1 MTTPFLSDLQI
12 EEMAYRLLG
21 RYESLR
27 GLIASP
33 PVPIERIVEDVL
45 DLNIVWDTVPERQ
58 NQSILATLDPCSKT
72 VLFNESRRSLID
84 GTPGLYYTVLA
95 HEAGHWVAHVDQAL
109 LAQQP
114 LPEFDYHFNCL
125 FHYSRTSQEPR
136 EAEAHKFMGFLLMP
150 SQLLSEVTTDVDLL
164 SWPALYGLRD
174 LFQVTITALRIRL
187 EQLNRLYVAE
197 DGQIHPSRQEYDGQM
212 RLVP

>member
-1 MTTPFLSDLQI
+1 MTTQFLSDLQI
-12 EEMAYRLLG
+12 EGMACRLLG
-21 RYESLR
+21 RYGSIR
-27 GLIASP
+27 GRVSTP

-58 NQSILATLDPCSKT
+58 NQTIVATLDPYSRT
-72 VLFNESRRSLID
+72 ILFNESRRTLID
-84 GTPGLYYTVLA
+84 ETPGLYNTALA
-95 HEAGHWVAHVDQAL
+95 HEAGHWMAHVDQGL
-109 LAQQP
+109 LTQQP

-125 FHYSRTSQEPR
+125 FHYSRASQEPR

-164 SWPALYGLRD
+164 SWPALYGLRG

-187 EQLNRLYVAE
+187 EQLNRLYVTE
-197 DGQIHPSRQEYDGQM
+197 DGQIYPSRQEYDGQM
-212 RLVP
+212 RLAL